1 MLFLC
6 GAMAR
11 SVQLTLSTV
20 MVTGGIWMLT
30 AFLGSRGL
38 DDAPVATPKNANR
51 VTFAASRNPRRIP
64 DPLRPSQKPPVE
76 SAGDP
81 LSPGEASGH
90 LEPMTDPQGGLD
102 GVQPLPPVPDTI
114 RESAPPLENAYHSTL
129 AAPPPPLLDAHE
141 LPPLVGGSTW
151 KHAAVPFPVDP
162 LSPVAAAP
170 DPTMASVSRRKPLQ
184 HVGPGASYVVQDG
197 DDLTSIA
204 TRVYGHPAAARV
216 VYEANR
222 ALLPSEDLLPIGAIL
237 ALPPFPAADGRATR
251 SGGWIE
257 PGE

>member
-38 DDAPVATPKNANR
+38 DDGPVATLKNANR

-184 HVGPGASYVVQDG
+184 HVGPGKSYVVQDG